1 MTESDRCAVSQSA
14 QSSNEP
20 SVAYSTV
27 SGTQSPAQ
35 AASVSSTPVLGI
47 VPTSESVTPSPNVG
61 SNDTSV
67 TDLDATMQRIL
78 HLAEEAD
85 GQCRIC
91 WVNGQV
97 GQAHFTYRCD
107 SGICSGNDW
116 KLFKAKTRLPHG
128 VACFLC
134 FAPYGPPFNHEVP
147 PAGSKYKAELC
158 DYPDVLKEL
167 TYVLYRKQAIRNAI
181 FTRLGHTPPSTL
193 VMYWRFLG
201 KKRAGGLLGVY
212 EVLDAYLDLKE
223 AGVV

>member
-1 MTESDRCAVSQSA
+1 MADSLLSILAMSESTRMRLVRLSLCSFPRANPSVSCSSPIHTWLMTESDRCAVSQSA

-97 GQAHFTYRCD
+97 GQRAFH
-107 SGICSGNDW
+107 
-116 KLFKAKTRLPHG
+116 
-128 VACFLC
+128 
-134 FAPYGPPFNHEVP
+134 VP
-147 PAGSKYKAELC
+147 L
-158 DYPDVLKEL
+158 
-167 TYVLYRKQAIRNAI
+167 
-181 FTRLGHTPPSTL
+181 
-193 VMYWRFLG
+193 RFGDML
-201 KKRAGGLLGVY
+201 R
-212 EVLDAYLDLKE
+212 E
-223 AGVV
+223 